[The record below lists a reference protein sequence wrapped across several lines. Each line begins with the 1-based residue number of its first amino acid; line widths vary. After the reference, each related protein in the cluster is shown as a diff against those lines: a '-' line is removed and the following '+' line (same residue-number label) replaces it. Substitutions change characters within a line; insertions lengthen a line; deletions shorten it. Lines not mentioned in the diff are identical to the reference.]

1 MPATTPNQNWT
12 KPQPLS
18 PQTQNHFRLSHPT
31 FFAAGCAD
39 FQRGPNPPTSTWPE
53 VKYGIGPYPCWG
65 CGTDQHSLPACPRRH
80 KNAKCGVCGSMAH
93 LSRDCAQR
101 FYPDPRW
108 ASLPPR
114 PPPQPRPV
122 ATFPNNIPLSNPS
135 TLPPQTTPNATQP
148 FPPITPTPIPP
159 PQPTTPSNPTPN
171 TPPIKAS
178 LQAAQAWPNLWGSLA
193 TTFPPTS
200 LSCAQPVPGPPGTQ
214 QLHYN
219 VLFNGFPALA
229 LMDPGASHS
238 FVHPKWMARYNQST
252 TQLAVPYS
260 LGTFVG
266 AEHKVNTTL
275 TASLSIVGVSR
286 PWDFL
291 VIDRMPAEVVLGLD
305 LMLYWPMFINPVD
318 RCLYVPPQHIS
329 HPPNWFTPAKNTPPA
344 TPTLRALFSSLTINP
359 SLSPRDTLS
368 PIVSSN
374 HQGVTAS
381 GSEEAEELNTFL
393 DNAPPPLKTVVS
405 KHLSLFKPP
414 DRDPPDRPVKHFIQ
428 VPPDCVPAA
437 RQPYPLAEIKLQ
449 ALRAQMRELID
460 KGWVLPSSS
469 PWAAPILFV
478 AKDNSSKLRMCVDFR
493 DLNALTKKNRY
504 PLPRLD

>member
-1 MPATTPNQNWT
+1 M
-12 KPQPLS
+12 S
-18 PQTQNHFRLSHPT
+18 F
-31 FFAAGCAD
+31 
-39 FQRGPNPPTSTWPE
+39 
-53 VKYGIGPYPCWG
+53 
-65 CGTDQHSLPACPRRH
+65 
-80 KNAKCGVCGSMAH
+80 SMV
-93 LSRDCAQR
+93 
-101 FYPDPRW
+101 
-108 ASLPPR
+108 LPPLR
-114 PPPQPRPV
+114 LWIRAPAILLYILNGWPAITNPR
-122 ATFPNNIPLSNPS
+122 
-135 TLPPQTTPNATQP
+135 
-148 FPPITPTPIPP
+148 
-159 PQPTTPSNPTPN
+159 
-171 TPPIKAS
+171 
-178 LQAAQAWPNLWGSLA
+178 
-193 TTFPPTS
+193 
-200 LSCAQPVPGPPGTQ
+200 
-214 QLHYN
+214 
-219 VLFNGFPALA
+219 
-229 LMDPGASHS
+229 
-238 FVHPKWMARYNQST
+238 

-275 TASLSIVGVSR
+275 TASLSIAGVSR

-305 LMLYWPMFINPVD
+305 LMLYWPIFINPVD

-329 HPPNWFTPAKNTPPA
+329 HPPNWFTPAKNTPTTP

-428 VPPDCVPAA
+428 VTPDCVPAA

-460 KGWVLPSSS
+460 KGWVIPSSS

-478 AKDNSSKLRMCVDFR
+478 AKDNGSKLRMCVDFR
-493 DLNALTKKNRY
+493 RFKCPNEKR
-504 PLPRLD
+504 PLPSSTPRPTTPSFCSCYPFFENRFSLRIPPNRSSPASPRTYRVHPAGSGGWALPMGVESNAFRPGERSSNFPTGNGCRTARLQGLYVSLYR